1 MALHGIQR
9 GTSNFTRGTPCPAG
23 GGEAACTTLL
33 PSRRRDEEQG
43 GGLVQVLVALVLE
56 HAGTS
61 PTSV

>member
-1 MALHGIQR
+1 MEYREEHQISPEAPLA
-9 GTSNFTRGTPCPAG
+9 PG

-56 HAGTS
+56 HTGTS